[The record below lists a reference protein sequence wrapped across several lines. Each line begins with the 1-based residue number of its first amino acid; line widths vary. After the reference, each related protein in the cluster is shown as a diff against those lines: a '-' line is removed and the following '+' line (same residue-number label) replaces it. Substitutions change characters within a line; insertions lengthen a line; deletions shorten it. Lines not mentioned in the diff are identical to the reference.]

1 AFYTII
7 DKIREKKIKQEELDE
22 KFFDYIFLGKYFDGC
37 EKYNDIRESFK
48 YWYPVDLRVSSIAHL
63 SNHFTFYLF
72 HHAAIFD
79 QKNLPNGIMV
89 LGMLISEGAKMSKSK
104 GNVIPLAI
112 ITERYSADLFR
123 LYIIT
128 NADFD
133 TLLDWK
139 EVEVKSL
146 SKKLERFQ
154 QILEESI
161 GINRDIELNDNDI
174 YLLSVFKMRLKN
186 CIENMEKYRFREAI
200 IEIFFNFLNDI
211 KDYEKMEGIERRKIL
226 ISKLMEIWLRSLS
239 PVIPHIAE
247 EYWHRLGHDNFISL
261 EKYPKP
267 EEIENVL
274 KKEVK
279 SKIQHD
285 EMYVVLK
292 RNYIE
297 NILKDIKNIIK
308 VSGITPNKIYIY
320 TANQRIRYLTK
331 LVKNDREKAFKEAKD
346 EFEINLLKQ
355 IIKQRIFDKDC
366 LENEREI
373 IEESKNYLERELN
386 CKVIVDS
393 DEDPGNKRRLALP
406 CKPSIFI
413 V

>member
-1 AFYTII
+1 
-7 DKIREKKIKQEELDE
+7 
-22 KFFDYIFLGKYFDGC
+22 
-37 EKYNDIRESFK
+37 
-48 YWYPVDLRVSSIAHL
+48 
-63 SNHFTFYLF
+63 
-72 HHAAIFD
+72 
-79 QKNLPNGIMV
+79 
-89 LGMLISEGAKMSKSK
+89 
-104 GNVIPLAI
+104 
-112 ITERYSADLFR
+112 
-123 LYIIT
+123 
-128 NADFD
+128 
-133 TLLDWK
+133 
-139 EVEVKSL
+139 
-146 SKKLERFQ
+146 
-154 QILEESI
+154 
-161 GINRDIELNDNDI
+161 
-174 YLLSVFKMRLKN
+174 
-186 CIENMEKYRFREAI
+186 
-200 IEIFFNFLNDI
+200 
-211 KDYEKMEGIERRKIL
+211 GIEKRKIL

-320 TANQRIRYLTK
+320 TANQRIRDLTK